1 LLEFVLFFI
10 ARMDAVLKFDWVKPP
25 CWSKFDKKIACYG
38 LNL

>member
-1 LLEFVLFFI
+1 
-10 ARMDAVLKFDWVKPP
+10 MDALQKFDWVKPP